1 MKNPLRKKTFAD
13 ITASFTKPIA
23 DLQQYVADK
32 RDAANAAHIRSSQ
45 LQAAS
50 AGALALSADLH
61 NDADKAQ
68 AFQNKLEQFLNN

>member
-32 RDAANAAHIRSSQ
+32 RDAANEAHKRAAWHHEQNGIA
-45 LQAAS
+45 LQ
-50 AGALALSADLH
+50 LSADLH
-61 NDADKAQ
+61 KDADKAQ
-68 AFQNKLEQFLNN
+68 IFQNKLEAFLND